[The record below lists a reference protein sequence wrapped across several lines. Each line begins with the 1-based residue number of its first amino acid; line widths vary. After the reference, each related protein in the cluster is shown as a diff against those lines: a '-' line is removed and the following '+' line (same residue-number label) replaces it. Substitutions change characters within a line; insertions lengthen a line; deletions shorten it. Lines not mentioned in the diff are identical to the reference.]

1 MRHPDEQG
9 VVDAP
14 RVELGKKPVAIRW
27 FERVLD
33 LVDHCIVCGI
43 TEAAPVQ
50 AVGRLERTR
59 VEAEEC
65 IEGMGEPGDEI
76 KLTYKVEI

>member
-1 MRHPDEQG
+1 
-9 VVDAP
+9 
-14 RVELGKKPVAIRW
+14 
-27 FERVLD
+27 LD

-65 IEGMGEPGDEI
+65 VKGMGEPGDEI